1 MSIIKKDEGLIG
13 LIGLQKKVLS
23 DPPGANPI
31 KDLFMLE
38 KTILFL
44 NSVTL
49 LQFTSLIVQSKL
61 KSVRNFRLPRCLTFF
76 FHSIGSSFQQFFI
89 LCLFFS
95 SLFLAQ
101 IVFRKVILLLL
112 PRYSY
117 TPFR

>member
-76 FHSIGSSFQQFFI
+76 FQYRNILFNIRIQQ
-89 LCLFFS
+89 L
-95 SLFLAQ
+95 
-101 IVFRKVILLLL
+101 KGK
-112 PRYSY
+112 
-117 TPFR
+117 